1 MLLDVHTH
9 VFPPD
14 VIKKINKYLEKDEF
28 LNLICS
34 SPKNKYATVEDLL
47 AEMDKSGVDMA
58 AISGF
63 AAVDPGLCRE
73 MNDYVL
79 DAASRNPRRF
89 LPMAVVSPSAPGME
103 REIDR
108 CGDLGAVGVGEL
120 FPWGQQ
126 FDLSGKE
133 AGKLA
138 SLCIERTLPL
148 LLHINEIVGH
158 YYAGKGDVS
167 VVEAAEFAGGHPE
180 LTIIYAHWGG
190 GLLFYEL
197 MPEMRGQL
205 QKVYYD
211 TAAGPFLYDKSIYRV
226 AREIG
231 ILDKILLGSDYPLIT
246 QRRYLRELRE
256 SGLDPAEMEMICGKN
271 ALQLFRNRLA

>member
-1 MLLDVHTH
+1 MLFDVHIH

-14 VIKKINKYLEKDEF
+14 VINKIDRYLEKDEF

-34 SPKNKYATVEDLL
+34 SPKNKYATAEDLL
-47 AEMDKSGVDMA
+47 AEMDKSGVEMA

-63 AAVDPGLCRE
+63 AAADPGLCRE

-89 LPMAVVSPSAPGME
+89 LPMAVVFPLDSAME

-108 CGDLGAVGVGEL
+108 CYDLGAVGVGEL
-120 FPWGQQ
+120 FPWGQK
-126 FDLSGKE
+126 FDLKGKE

-138 SLCIERTLPL
+138 YLCEERNLPL

-167 VVEAAEFAGGHPE
+167 VVEAAEFATRHPE

-190 GLLFYEL
+190 GLFFYEL
-197 MPEMRGQL
+197 MPEMRRQL
-205 QKVYYD
+205 QRVYYD

-231 ILDKILLGSDYPLIT
+231 ILHKILLGSDYPLIT

-256 SGLDPAEMEMICGKN
+256 SGLDPAEIEMICGKN
-271 ALQLFRNRLA
+271 ALQIFGGKLA